1 MNTSKD
7 IMNLTEAAEY
17 LGLKPGY
24 MYRLTA
30 KERIKFTK
38 KGKLIFFEKRDLDL
52 FLIGR
57 LVPVQSTIV
66 DLESAAE
73 IVGLSSN
80 VLKKLSEQG
89 LVPNFQR
96 QGQLYYDKV
105 ELFQWLKTNN

>member
-1 MNTSKD
+1 
-7 IMNLTEAAEY
+7 MNLTEAAEY
-17 LGLKPGY
+17 IGLKPSY
-24 MYRLTA
+24 LRKLTA
-30 KERIKFTK
+30 KKKIKFSK
-38 KGKLIFFEKRDLDL
+38 PLGKLIFFEKQDLDS
-52 FLIGR
+52 FLRGR
-57 LVPVQSTIV
+57 HNPVESTVV

-96 QGQLYYDKV
+96 EGNLYFDKV